1 MSWNKNR
8 AIEELAKGKDLT
20 NQLRDL
26 LSSKPFGEDGSN
38 YLVGGEDLVMKIFNS
53 FSNTLS
59 ILRNSSSGDY
69 DEVSQLN
76 PRNNNSYD
84 GRKSED
90 SDSWTRDTLTLIDDG
105 YAWRKYGQ
113 KTILNANHSRNYFR
127 CTHKNDQGCQATKQ
141 VQQIEDD
148 PPKYRTI
155 YYGHHTCKTLLKAS
169 QLILDSTTSNDSSF
183 LLSFTNN
190 TKQDNP
196 FFSCFPSAVK
206 QETKES
212 DLQQPASDIT
222 CNRSSSSSSDYLL
235 SPDHLTTFASSA
247 PMAMLSVED
256 QDVISAAGVVDSV
269 DFDDFEF

>member
-1 MSWNKNR
+1 MSWDKKR

-26 LSSKPFGEDGSN
+26 LNGSN
-38 YLVGGEDLVMKIFNS
+38 YLVGSEDLVMKIFNS

-84 GRKSED
+84 GRKD
-90 SDSWTRDTLTLIDDG
+90 RRGCYKRRKCGDSWTRDTLTLFDDG

-169 QLILDSTTSNDSSF
+169 QLILDSTTSNDSSI

-190 TKQDNP
+190 TKQDDP
-196 FFSCFPSAVK
+196 FFSCFPSPVK

-235 SPDHLTTFASSA
+235 SSPHNVRLISSNHN
-247 PMAMLSVED
+247 
-256 QDVISAAGVVDSV
+256 VVC
-269 DFDDFEF
+269 